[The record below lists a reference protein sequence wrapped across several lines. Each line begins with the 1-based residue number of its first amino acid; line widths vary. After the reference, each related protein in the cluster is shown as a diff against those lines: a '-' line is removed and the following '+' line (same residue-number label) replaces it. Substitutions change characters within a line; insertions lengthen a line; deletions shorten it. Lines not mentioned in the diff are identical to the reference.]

1 MNSTKGVIRII
12 KLASNPNEYDEYYYL
27 TDVSTDINSH
37 LMARI
42 TGNIWNAMKFIY
54 NSPIEDEV
62 KRINS
67 LIEFVKVC
75 FTPIKRYKI
84 EFIPIKLD
92 YL

>member
-42 TGNIWNAMKFIY
+42 TGNIWDAMKFIY
-54 NSPIEDEV
+54 NSLNEDEV

>member
-12 KLASNPNEYDEYYYL
+12 KLASNSNEYDEYYYL
-27 TDVSTDINSH
+27 SDVSTDINSH

-42 TGNIWNAMKFIY
+42 TGNIWDAMKFIY
-54 NSPIEDEV
+54 NSPNEDEI

-75 FTPIKRYKI
+75 FTPRKRYKI
-84 EFIPIKLD
+84 EFTPIKLD
-92 YL
+92 Y

>member
-12 KLASNPNEYDEYYYL
+12 KLASNSNEYDEYYYL
-27 TDVSTDINSH
+27 SDVSTDIDSH

-42 TGNIWNAMKFIY
+42 TGNIWDAMKFIY
-54 NSPIEDEV
+54 NSPNEDEV

-92 YL
+92 Y